1 MTTVTAV
8 TAFLRAGAVSK
19 TSSRS
24 SRLSR
29 GAGSNVKGAY
39 LWVEIAAR
47 QYNPNPLI
55 FGPRRTLAGWWKG
68 CAFPPAQ
75 RRVENLGGVERL
87 CLSTTRQVEKFRR
100 GAGRPFQRAALLGEA
115 TAVAGGKAPAPPRRA
130 HGTFAP
136 TGRKCHSGLLHFPQE
151 VPSPNPRPFSTTKH
165 LKWEDFCLWREATAL
180 TAPTQEI

>member
-68 CAFPPAQ
+68 CAFPPAFHLPNG
-75 RRVENLGGVERL
+75 EWKSLGGV
-87 CLSTTRQVEKFRR
+87 Q
-100 GAGRPFQRAALLGEA
+100 GALFKGRPCWGRQPQLPGAKPPHPLGEP
-115 TAVAGGKAPAPPRRA
+115 TALSHQRGESVIVGYYTSR
-130 HGTFAP
+130 
-136 TGRKCHSGLLHFPQE
+136 RKCLPRTPVHFQQ
-151 VPSPNPRPFSTTKH
+151 PN
-165 LKWEDFCLWREATAL
+165 
-180 TAPTQEI
+180 I

>member
-75 RRVENLGGVERL
+75 RRVE
-87 CLSTTRQVEKFRR
+87 KFRR

-115 TAVAGGKAPAPPRRA
+115 TAVARGGGPPPPPPTPPTARTPPPHGSAGGFFPGAPGGGAPPGGGGAPPPTPPRRA
-130 HGTFAP
+130 HDTLQTEGM
-136 TGRKCHSGLLHFPQE
+136 KVS
-151 VPSPNPRPFSTTKH
+151 
-165 LKWEDFCLWREATAL
+165 
-180 TAPTQEI
+180 

>member
-39 LWVEIAAR
+39 LRVEIAAR

-75 RRVENLGGVERL
+75 RRVA
-87 CLSTTRQVEKFRR
+87 KFRR
-100 GAGRPFQRAALLGEA
+100 GAGCPFQRAALLGRQPQLPGQSPNVERHSMYRLY
-115 TAVAGGKAPAPPRRA
+115 APPLRA
-130 HGTFAP
+130 QQHLLMAAGCQKCFCVTLGKSNR
-136 TGRKCHSGLLHFPQE
+136 TGPACAGDKE
-151 VPSPNPRPFSTTKH
+151 
-165 LKWEDFCLWREATAL
+165 W
-180 TAPTQEI
+180 I

>member
-29 GAGSNVKGAY
+29 GSGVKCQGGIPTGGDCRKAIQPEP
-39 LWVEIAAR
+39 LDIWPTEDTCRVVER
-47 QYNPNPLI
+47 LQPFHLPN
-55 FGPRRTLAGWWKG
+55 GEWKS
-68 CAFPPAQ
+68 
-75 RRVENLGGVERL
+75 LGGV
-87 CLSTTRQVEKFRR
+87 Q
-100 GAGRPFQRAALLGEA
+100 GALFKGRPCWGRQPQLPGAKPPHPLG
-115 TAVAGGKAPAPPRRA
+115 RA

-151 VPSPNPRPFSTTKH
+151 VTPPNPRPFSTTKH
-165 LKWEDFCLWREATAL
+165 LKQEDFCLWREATVL
-180 TAPTQEI
+180 TVPTQEI

>member
-47 QYNPNPLI
+47 QYNPYPLT
-55 FGPRRTLAGWWKG
+55 FGPRRTLAGWW
-68 CAFPPAQ
+68 Q
-75 RRVENLGGVERL
+75 RLRLSHLPNGEWQSLGGV
-87 CLSTTRQVEKFRR
+87 Q
-100 GAGRPFQRAALLGEA
+100 GALFKGRPCWGRQPQLPGAKPPHPLGEP
-115 TAVAGGKAPAPPRRA
+115 TALSHQRGESAIVGYYTSR
-130 HGTFAP
+130 
-136 TGRKCHSGLLHFPQE
+136 RKCLPRTPVHFQQ
-151 VPSPNPRPFSTTKH
+151 PN
-165 LKWEDFCLWREATAL
+165 
-180 TAPTQEI
+180 I

>member
-39 LWVEIAAR
+39 LRVEIAAR
-47 QYNPNPLI
+47 QYNPNPLT

-75 RRVENLGGVERL
+75 RRVE
-87 CLSTTRQVEKFRR
+87 KFRR
-100 GAGRPFQRAALLGEA
+100 GAGCPFQRAALLGEA
-115 TAVAGGKAPAPPRRA
+115 TAVAGGKAPAPPRESPR
-130 HGTFAP
+130 HFADRRDESVIVGYY
-136 TGRKCHSGLLHFPQE
+136 TSCRKCLPRTPVLFQQ
-151 VPSPNPRPFSTTKH
+151 PN
-165 LKWEDFCLWREATAL
+165 
-180 TAPTQEI
+180 I

>member
-55 FGPRRTLAGWWKG
+55 FGPRRTLAGWW
-68 CAFPPAQ
+68 
-75 RRVENLGGVERL
+75 ERL
-87 CLSTTRQVEKFRR
+87 CLSHLPNGEWQSLGGVQ
-100 GAGRPFQRAALLGEA
+100 GALFKGRPCWGRQPQLPGA
-115 TAVAGGKAPAPPRRA
+115 KPP
-130 HGTFAP
+130 HHP
-136 TGRKCHSGLLHFPQE
+136 VGRKCAFDGRQAVKSAFALLSQK
-151 VPSPNPRPFSTTKH
+151 VTKARR
-165 LKWEDFCLWREATAL
+165 LRGGKGRRD
-180 TAPTQEI
+180 

>member
-75 RRVENLGGVERL
+75 RRVE
-87 CLSTTRQVEKFRR
+87 KFRR

-115 TAVAGGKAPAPPRRA
+115 TAVAGRKAPTPPRRA